1 MTIPWQNFQSVIQPL
16 LVELYPELGD
26 ERQANQEYQQ
36 GQELRRTLLQQLFS
50 ELTPDNED
58 EQTDSF
64 VQACLLNDFSYPLIH
79 SDLMALARS
88 VLGSLVNGQNCQEVI
103 ALNQGFDR
111 IEKKVSV
118 AYFHHYLRKLAVKN
132 HIRLSHLANL
142 SEKNL
147 LVHYQNHLQW
157 MLQLINQLQGIEPD
171 PPVELDHNRCTFG
184 RWLHGQVI
192 PMIKSTSHFKE
203 VERLHIK
210 LHKLGKDVLT
220 QHQSD
225 RVSHKQ
231 LIHLMGRL
239 DYISLEIG
247 AEIAILNDMMMITEY
262 HKDPLTGVL
271 TRHLLDKILSAQIEI
286 AKATEST
293 CALLM
298 LDLDNFK
305 HINDTY
311 GHLAGDMVIQNFT
324 DILKRTLSKSDFIF
338 RFGGEEFL
346 VLVPSTNA
354 QDLQQIAQK
363 ILIEVRQQSILTP
376 QDQLM
381 TYTVSIGTTTIE
393 PSNLS
398 FVTKEV
404 VNHYIG
410 EADARLYLAK
420 RNGRNRVE

>member
-1 MTIPWQNFQSVIQPL
+1 MTLWQNLQPL
-16 LVELYPELGD
+16 IHPLLLALYPELND
-26 ERQANQEYQQ
+26 ETQPESSHEQ
-36 GQELRRTLLQQLFS
+36 GQQLRYQLLQQFFTDL
-50 ELTPDNED
+50 NEHNES
-58 EQTDSF
+58 EQTEAF
-64 VQACLLNDFSYPLIH
+64 VQACLLNDISYTPIY

-88 VLGSLVNGQNCQEVI
+88 VLGSLVNGQNCQEVM
-103 ALNQGFDR
+103 ALNQSFDR
-111 IEKKVSV
+111 IEKQVSQ
-118 AYFHHYLRKLAVKN
+118 AYFQQYLRKLAVKN

-157 MLQLINQLQGIEPD
+157 MLQLINQLEGIDIQPSIEH
-171 PPVELDHNRCTFG
+171 DHNRCSFG
-184 RWLHGQVI
+184 RWLHGQII
-192 PMIKSTSHFKE
+192 PMLKSSSHFKE

-210 LHKLGKDVLT
+210 LHKLGKAVLT
-220 QHQSD
+220 QQNSGHN
-225 RVSHKQ
+225 HPKQ
-231 LIHLMGRL
+231 LIHLMNRL

-298 LDLDNFK
+298 MDLDNFK
-305 HINDTY
+305 HINDQY
-311 GHLAGDMVIQNFT
+311 GHLTGDAVIQNFT
-324 DILKRTLSKSDFIF
+324 DILKRCLRKSDFIF

-346 VLVPSTNA
+346 VLVPSTNS
-354 QDLQQIAQK
+354 DEVQQIAQK
-363 ILIEVRQQSILTP
+363 ILHEVRQQSLATSTTES
-376 QDQLM
+376 LVN
-381 TYTVSIGTTTIE
+381 YTVSIGTTTIE

>member
-16 LVELYPELGD
+16 LIELYPELAD
-26 ERQANQEYQQ
+26 EQQDHQTYQQ
-36 GQELRRTLLQQLFS
+36 GEKLRRTLLQRLFA

-58 EQTDSF
+58 EQTDRF

-79 SDLMALARS
+79 TDLTTLARS
-88 VLGSLVNGQNCQEVI
+88 VLGNLVNGQNCREVH

-111 IEKKVSV
+111 IEKKVSI
-118 AYFHHYLRKLAVKN
+118 AYFHHYLRTLAVKN

-142 SEKNL
+142 SDKNL

-157 MLQLINQLQGIEPD
+157 MLQLINQLQGIEPN
-171 PPVELDHNRCTFG
+171 PPVELDHNLCTFG
-184 RWLHGQVI
+184 RWLHGYII
-192 PMIKSTSHFKE
+192 PTIKSTSHFKE

-210 LHKLGKDVLT
+210 LHKLGKEVLT
-220 QHQSD
+220 QHESAQANA
-225 RVSHKQ
+225 KQ

-271 TRHLLDKILSAQIEI
+271 TRHLLDKIMSAQIEI

-298 LDLDNFK
+298 MDLDNFK
-305 HINDTY
+305 HINDAY
-311 GHLAGDMVIQNFT
+311 GHLAGDLVIQNFT
-324 DILKRTLSKSDFIF
+324 DILKRTLRKSDFIF

-354 QDLQQIAQK
+354 QDVQQIAQK
-363 ILIEVRQQSILTP
+363 ILIEVRQQSILSA
-376 QDQLM
+376 QDQLIS
-381 TYTVSIGTTTIE
+381 YTVSIGTTTIE

>member
-1 MTIPWQNFQSVIQPL
+1 MTIPWQNFQSVIQSL
-16 LVELYPELGD
+16 LIELYPELGD
-26 ERQANQEYQQ
+26 EQQTNQDYQQ
-36 GQELRRTLLQQLFS
+36 GLELRRSLLDQLFC

-58 EQTDSF
+58 EQTDRF
-64 VQACLLNDFSYPLIH
+64 VQACLLNDLSYPLIH

-88 VLGSLVNGQNCQEVI
+88 VLGSLVNGQNCQEVM
-103 ALNQGFDR
+103 ALNRGFDR

-157 MLQLINQLQGIEPD
+157 MLQLINQLQGIEAD

-220 QHQSD
+220 HQQSGQA
-225 RVSHKQ
+225 SHRQ

-239 DYISLEIG
+239 DYISLEVG

-271 TRHLLDKILSAQIEI
+271 TRHLLDKIMSAQIEI

-298 LDLDNFK
+298 MDLDHFK
-305 HINDTY
+305 QINDTH
-311 GHLAGDMVIQNFT
+311 GHLAGDLVIQNFT
-324 DILKRTLSKSDFIF
+324 DILKRTLRKSDFIF

-363 ILIEVRQQSILTP
+363 ILFEVRQQSVATSNDSMV
-376 QDQLM
+376 Q
-381 TYTVSIGTTTIE
+381 YTVSIGATTIE

>member
-1 MTIPWQNFQSVIQPL
+1 MTYWQNLQSLIQPL
-16 LVELYPELGD
+16 LLAVYPELSD
-26 ERQANQEYQQ
+26 EQPADSSYDQ
-36 GQELRRTLLQQLFS
+36 GLLLRFQLLKDLF
-50 ELTPDNED
+50 EKLTDQNED
-58 EQTDSF
+58 EQTDAF
-64 VQACLLNDFSYPLIH
+64 VQACLLNDIHYPLIH
-79 SDLMALARS
+79 TDLMALARS
-88 VLGSLVNGQNCQEVI
+88 VLGNLVNEQNCKEVI
-103 ALNQGFDR
+103 ALNQGFER
-111 IEKKVSV
+111 IEHKVSR
-118 AYFHHYLRKLAVKN
+118 AYFHHYLRQLAVKN

-157 MLQLINQLQGIEPD
+157 MLRLITQLQGIEPES
-171 PPVELDHNRCTFG
+171 PVELDHNRCTFG
-184 RWLHGQVI
+184 RWLHGHII
-192 PMIKSTSHFKE
+192 PMLKSSSHFKE
-203 VERLHIK
+203 IERLHIK
-210 LHKLGKDVLT
+210 LHKLGKEVLT
-220 QHQSD
+220 QYASGNKHPK
-225 RVSHKQ
+225 H

-271 TRHLLDKILSAQIEI
+271 TRHLLDKIMSAQIEI
-286 AKATEST
+286 AKATESS

-298 LDLDNFK
+298 MDLDHFK
-305 HINDTY
+305 QINDSY
-311 GHLAGDMVIQNFT
+311 GHLAGDQVIQNFSE
-324 DILKRTLSKSDFIF
+324 ILKKTLRKSDFIF

-354 QDLQQIAQK
+354 EDVQQIAEK
-363 ILIEVRQQSILTP
+363 ILSEVRQQAILTP
-376 QDQLM
+376 DEQVIN
-381 TYTVSIGTTTIE
+381 YTVSIGTTSIQ

>member
-1 MTIPWQNFQSVIQPL
+1 MTLWQNLQTLIQPL
-16 LVELYPELGD
+16 LLALYPELND
-26 ERQANQEYQQ
+26 DNMVESPPEQ
-36 GQELRRTLLQQLFS
+36 GQLLRYQLLQQLFA
-50 ELTPDNED
+50 ELNEHNED
-58 EQTDSF
+58 AQTDVF
-64 VQACLLNDFSYPLIH
+64 VQSCLLHDISYTPIY

-88 VLGSLVNGQNCQEVI
+88 VLGSLVNGQNCQEVM
-103 ALNQGFDR
+103 ALNQAFDR
-111 IEKKVSV
+111 IEKKVSQ
-118 AYFHHYLRKLAVKN
+118 AYFLHYLRKLAVKN

-147 LVHYQNHLQW
+147 LIHYQNHLQW
-157 MLQLINQLQGIEPD
+157 MLQLINQLQGIEVQPAI
-171 PPVELDHNRCTFG
+171 EHDHNRCSFG
-184 RWLHGQVI
+184 RWLHGQII
-192 PMIKSTSHFKE
+192 PMLKSSSHFKE

-210 LHKLGKDVLT
+210 LHKLGKEVLI
-220 QHQSD
+220 QQSAG
-225 RVSHKQ
+225 HNHPKH
-231 LIHLMGRL
+231 LIHLMNRL

-298 LDLDNFK
+298 MDLDHFK
-305 HINDTY
+305 QINDEH
-311 GHLAGDMVIQNFT
+311 GHLGGDLVIQNFT
-324 DILKRTLSKSDFIF
+324 EILKRSLRKSDFIF

-346 VLVPSTNA
+346 VLVPSTTSSEV
-354 QDLQQIAQK
+354 QLIAHK
-363 ILIEVRQQSILTP
+363 ILLEVRQQSVTTSP
-376 QDQLM
+376 DSVVN
-381 TYTVSIGTTTIE
+381 YTVSIGTTTIE